1 MNLNFY
7 VPYAK
12 LKYSFSVDS
21 FFQFKKC
28 LEYLRPLAAN
38 LKKTMSQDFY
48 LFFMNKIHIDRS
60 FLCFSIFEYS
70 LEFTEIFVTKVRNS
84 YSALSLKPQSQFL
97 YNFQRHFVIKV
108 KNSKNVEPIVLKIFR
123 GGEVV
128 ESNL

>member
-1 MNLNFY
+1 
-7 VPYAK
+7 
-12 LKYSFSVDS
+12 
-21 FFQFKKC
+21 
-28 LEYLRPLAAN
+28 
-38 LKKTMSQDFY
+38 MSQDFY

-60 FLCFSIFEYS
+60 FLCFSILEYS

-84 YSALSLKPQSQFL
+84 GSALSLKPQSQFL

-128 ESNL
+128 E